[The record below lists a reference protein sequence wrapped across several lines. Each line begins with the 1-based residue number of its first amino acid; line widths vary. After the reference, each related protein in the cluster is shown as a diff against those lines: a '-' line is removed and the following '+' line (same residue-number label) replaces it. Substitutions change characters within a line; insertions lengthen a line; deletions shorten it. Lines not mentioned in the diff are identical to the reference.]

1 MQIEINP
8 NLVDLLNTTAAGQG
22 LTPERFVEHHIEK
35 HLVANLRIQTA
46 EKLKELSVNEVAE
59 IKVNVEA
66 VIEAKR
72 QPEFITPTE
81 QLPTELIK

>member
-8 NLVDLLNTTAAGQG
+8 NLINLLNTTAAGQG

-35 HLVANLRIQTA
+35 HLVANLRNQTA
-46 EKLKELSVNEVAE
+46 DKLKELTVDEVAD
-59 IKVNVEA
+59 IKISVEA

-72 QPEFITPTE
+72 PPQPVIEVIE
-81 QLPTELIK
+81 K